1 MKKRRL
7 GRGRESGQILV
18 IFVLSAV
25 AIIGMVG
32 LVVDGGSTFAQ
43 RRAQQNAADVAALAG
58 ANSFLITNDQTQAT
72 TAAVNAAARN
82 GFTSGANSTT
92 VTVSFDLTQ
101 GARVTV
107 GITALH
113 GNYFLGAVGMPTW
126 QVSTT
131 ATALTG
137 FPDTAAGAS
146 PFIGSVNAFDN
157 NGNPLPQYS
166 DPSNPFPFGEG
177 NGDIPNNGG
186 DIAWTNYGTGNV
198 QSSEVDAII
207 KGTLVIDK
215 TLEFG
220 DTLIYI
226 GQQNMGYHNFL
237 FDDVNTYL
245 SGKTMPVPI
254 VDNNGNFQGW
264 SMFHFVSAEANSA
277 KDIKGYF
284 LSGFQ
289 STSAT
294 VAICANGHCPRY
306 LGTYVLR
313 LVN

>member
-1 MKKRRL
+1 MTLPAPTHRRD
-7 GRGRESGQILV
+7 GGQILV

-25 AIIGMVG
+25 VIIGMVG
-32 LVVDGGSTFAQ
+32 LVVDGGSTFTQ
-43 RRAQQNAADVAALAG
+43 RRGQQNAADVAALAG
-58 ANSFLITNDQTQAT
+58 ANAFLVTNDQAIASS
-72 TAAVNAAARN
+72 TAIASAASN
-82 GFTSGANSTT
+82 GFTNGTGG
-92 VTVSFDLTQ
+92 VQ
-101 GARVTV
+101 VTV
-107 GITALH
+107 GMDLSQGAQITVDISAPH
-113 GNYFLGAVGMPTW
+113 HNFFLGALGMPIW

-146 PFIGSVNAFDN
+146 PFIGSVRAFDN
-157 NGNPLPQYS
+157 NGNPLPQYA
-166 DPSNPFPFGEG
+166 DQAAPYAFGEG
-177 NGDIPNNGG
+177 NGDAPNNAN

-198 QSSEVDAII
+198 DTGEVDSII

-215 TLEFG
+215 TLAFG
-220 DTLIYI
+220 DYI
-226 GQQNMGYHNFL
+226 GQENQGYHNFL

-245 SGKTMPVPI
+245 AGKTMPVPI
-254 VDNNGNFQGW
+254 VDDNGNFQGW
-264 SMFHFVSAEANSA
+264 AMFHIVSASSGTD
-277 KDIKGYF
+277 KTITGYY
-284 LSGFQ
+284 LNGFQ